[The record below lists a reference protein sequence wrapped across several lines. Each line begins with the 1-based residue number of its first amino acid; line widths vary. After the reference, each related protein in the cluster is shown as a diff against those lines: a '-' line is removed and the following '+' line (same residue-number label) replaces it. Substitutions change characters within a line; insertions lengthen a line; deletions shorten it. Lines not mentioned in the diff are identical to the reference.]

1 MCGRKT
7 LTKSKKSIIEELKIS
22 EWDKTI
28 NYIPSFNIA
37 PTQKS
42 LVIVGKNNK
51 RQIKSMKWGLIPS
64 WSKNKNIGSK
74 LINARSE
81 TLNEKSS
88 FKHLVRSNRCIV
100 LSDGY
105 YEWKNNGNQKIP
117 YFIQLGDGELIYLA
131 GIWRKELKDDK
142 KVRVFSIITR
152 HADSKIKHIH
162 NRMPIILNS
171 NEASEYMDKERSDQ
185 IINDKI
191 TSDRDIHLKFYE
203 VSKYVNNPQNNDF
216 KCIEPI
222 N

>member
-1 MCGRKT
+1 MCGRFASYKHHEKLNKIFDLKNKIENKLNSYNITPGQNINIILNYNYYNYILESNWGYSFVNKT
-7 LTKSKKSIIEELKIS
+7 TNQNQTVINSRIE
-22 EWDKTI
+22 TI
-28 NYIPSFNIA
+28 NDKLLFKESFTKRKCIIP
-37 PTQKS
+37 
-42 LVIVGKNNK
+42 
-51 RQIKSMKWGLIPS
+51 
-64 WSKNKNIGSK
+64 
-74 LINARSE
+74 IN
-81 TLNEKSS
+81 
-88 FKHLVRSNRCIV
+88 
-100 LSDGY
+100 GY

-131 GIWRKELKDDK
+131 GIWRKELKGDK

-191 TSDRDIHLKFYE
+191 TSDGDIHLKFHE

-216 KCIEPI
+216 KCIKPI

>member
-1 MCGRKT
+1 MCGRFASYKHHGKLNKIFDLKNKIENKLNSYNVTPGQNINIILNYNYYNYILESNWGYSFVNKT
-7 LTKSKKSIIEELKIS
+7 TNQNQTVINSRIE
-22 EWDKTI
+22 TI
-28 NYIPSFNIA
+28 NDKLLFKESFTKRKCIIP
-37 PTQKS
+37 
-42 LVIVGKNNK
+42 
-51 RQIKSMKWGLIPS
+51 
-64 WSKNKNIGSK
+64 
-74 LINARSE
+74 IN
-81 TLNEKSS
+81 
-88 FKHLVRSNRCIV
+88 
-100 LSDGY
+100 GY

-191 TSDRDIHLKFYE
+191 TSDRDIHLKFHE

>member
-1 MCGRKT
+1 MCGRFASYKHHEKLNKIFDLKNKIENKLNSYNITPGQNINIILNYNYYNYILESNWGYSFVSKT
-7 LTKSKKSIIEELKIS
+7 TNQNQTVINSRIE
-22 EWDKTI
+22 TI
-28 NYIPSFNIA
+28 NNKLLFKESFTKRKCIIP
-37 PTQKS
+37 
-42 LVIVGKNNK
+42 
-51 RQIKSMKWGLIPS
+51 
-64 WSKNKNIGSK
+64 
-74 LINARSE
+74 IN
-81 TLNEKSS
+81 
-88 FKHLVRSNRCIV
+88 
-100 LSDGY
+100 GY

-131 GIWRKELKDDK
+131 GIWRKELKGDK

-171 NEASEYMDKERSDQ
+171 NEASDYMDKERSDQ

-191 TSDRDIHLKFYE
+191 KSDRDIHLKFHE